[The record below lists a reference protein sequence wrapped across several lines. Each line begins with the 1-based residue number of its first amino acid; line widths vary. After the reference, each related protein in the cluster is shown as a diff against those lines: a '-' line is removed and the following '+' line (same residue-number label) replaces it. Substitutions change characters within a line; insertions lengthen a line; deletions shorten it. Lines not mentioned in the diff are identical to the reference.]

1 MSEAGTLQIK
11 TIVSMPFMENSYVV
25 WNEGRADCF
34 VVDPGFEPNLILRFV
49 QKQGLKIVA
58 ILNTHGHVDHI
69 AGNEAMKNAFPD
81 VPLVIG
87 AGDAEMLTDPAKDLS
102 SLGGVSI
109 VSPPADRLLHEGE
122 TYDVIGMSFEI
133 LEIPGHSPG
142 HIVFVWKDNPQP
154 IVFGGDVL
162 FAGGIGRYDF
172 PGGNGPLLLKGIR
185 EKLYAL
191 PPETIVLPGHGE
203 STTVG
208 VEKQSNP
215 FTNGQIPL

>member
-87 AGDAEMLTDPAKDLS
+87 AGDAEMLTDPAKNLS

-172 PGGNGPLLLKGIR
+172 PGGNGPLLLTGIR

>member
-87 AGDAEMLTDPAKDLS
+87 AGDAEMLTDPAKNLS